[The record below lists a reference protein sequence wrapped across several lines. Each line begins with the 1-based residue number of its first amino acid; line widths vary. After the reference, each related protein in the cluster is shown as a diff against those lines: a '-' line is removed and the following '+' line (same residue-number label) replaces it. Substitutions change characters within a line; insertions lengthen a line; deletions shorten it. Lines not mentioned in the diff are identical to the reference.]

1 MKKRRCLAVLLSA
14 AMIAAMTGC
23 GKQSEGTEA
32 KSEAQGSSGASETS
46 KQEETSGGSFSG
58 KLYIGSIDP
67 MTGGAASY
75 GQEKIQGETLA
86 VEEINAAGGILGMEV
101 VLISEDS
108 ASQAA
113 QAATVATKLI
123 TQNEVVAIQGAQTSS
138 ETMAILD
145 ILAEYGVPAVCPATS
160 PKIGASGNAFINRCS
175 PDDGLQVEALIKY
188 AGESL
193 KLDKIGVLYSND
205 DYGKGGYDSAVACA
219 DKYGVE
225 LVSDSFMGDDQNFSA
240 QLTKIKDAGCEAILM
255 WCQPT
260 PASLIMKQAS
270 DMGWSPQYLCGPG
283 VNDPRLFELSNG
295 LCDKAILST
304 SFYADNPDE
313 YVSAWVE
320 RYRQRWNMEPSL
332 TASLGYDGMMI
343 IFKGIEAAG
352 SAEPKAIAEGIRT
365 LKDFQTLKGMAS
377 VDAATGNLQ
386 SPVYLVTANNESRT
400 YDYFDTVKI
409 D

>member
-1 MKKRRCLAVLLSA
+1 M
-14 AMIAAMTGC
+14 
-23 GKQSEGTEA
+23 
-32 KSEAQGSSGASETS
+32 
-46 KQEETSGGSFSG
+46 
-58 KLYIGSIDP
+58 
-67 MTGGAASY
+67 
-75 GQEKIQGETLA
+75 
-86 VEEINAAGGILGMEV
+86 
-101 VLISEDS
+101 
-108 ASQAA
+108 
-113 QAATVATKLI
+113 
-123 TQNEVVAIQGAQTSS
+123 
-138 ETMAILD
+138 
-145 ILAEYGVPAVCPATS
+145 
-160 PKIGASGNAFINRCS
+160 
-175 PDDGLQVEALIKY
+175 
-188 AGESL
+188 
-193 KLDKIGVLYSND
+193 YSND

-352 SAEPKAIAEGIRT
+352 SAEPKAIAEGILSLIHIFLEAIGEGSR
-365 LKDFQTLKGMAS
+365 LGKGAVSLHGKMIDAPVVKRALQIVEMENAMAGGGL
-377 VDAATGNLQ
+377 VD
-386 SPVYLVTANNESRT
+386 
-400 YDYFDTVKI
+400 
-409 D
+409 